1 MSLCPITY
9 EEISEGYYSRKG
21 LKRLNPAL
29 EDLKLFPFDRLEIIR
44 EAQKRMTKMSIAG
57 VQPKLSAQLSVKNS
71 QFILVDRH
79 GSYILKP
86 ELSDYKDVPQNEDI
100 TMRLA
105 SLSGIDIPLHGLIYA
120 KDQSMIF
127 FIRRF
132 DRTGTS
138 GKIHVEDFAQIAG
151 KSRETKYDYSM
162 EKLVTL
168 IEQYCTFPMVEK
180 AKLFRR
186 VLFSWLVGNEDMHLK
201 NFSIIH
207 SDPVIELSPAYDL
220 LNTTIVLANPTEEM
234 ALPLM
239 GKKSNFNAEIFFD
252 YLAKQRLGLNEKVIH
267 RVAGEIKDVFPEWI
281 QLIEISFL
289 NDESKEKYLDIV
301 NQRREIIGWA

>member
-9 EEISEGYYSRKG
+9 EQISEGTYSRRG

-29 EDLKLFPFDRLEIIR
+29 EDLKLFPFDRQEIIR

-57 VQPKLSAQLSVKNS
+57 VQPKLSAQLSVKHS
-71 QFILVDRH
+71 RFVLVDRH

-86 ELSDYKDVPQNEDI
+86 ELSDYEDVPQNEDL

-138 GKIHVEDFAQIAG
+138 GKVHVEDFAQIAG
-151 KSRETKYDYSM
+151 KSRDTKYDYSM
-162 EKLVTL
+162 EKLITL

-180 AKLFRR
+180 TKLFRR

-207 SDPVIELSPAYDL
+207 RDPVIELSPAYDL

-239 GKKSNFNAEIFFD
+239 GKKSNFNSEVFFD
-252 YLAKQRLGLNEKVIH
+252 YFAKQRLGLNEKVIH
-267 RVAGEIKDVFPEWI
+267 RVAGEIKDVFSEWVR
-281 QLIEISFL
+281 LIEISFL
-289 NDESKEKYLDIV
+289 NDENKEKYLKIV